1 MWRVPKAPSRE
12 HGATRQRSGEAC
24 NAPQGWSR
32 TKGRVPKAPSVED
45 SPAGAP
51 QTRSPRQPKGLG
63 RADKGDNGC
72 KAVRNKNHLWK
83 GMVYHD
89 GYVLCAEGNSGEDH
103 V

>member
-32 TKGRVPKAPSVED
+32 PKGRVPKAPSREHGATRQR
-45 SPAGAP
+45 SGEARNAP
-51 QTRSPRQPKGLG
+51 QGVE

-83 GMVYHD
+83 GLVYHD
-89 GYVLCAEGNSGEDH
+89 GYVLCAAGNSGKDH